1 MTARAAPVI
10 CLHGP
15 ESVGKSMLA
24 QALATH
30 LRAEAVHEYG
40 RDYCEIHGTDL
51 TMADIVEI
59 GRVQTD
65 LIAQARSGAE
75 RCVVADTD
83 ALMTAVWA
91 DMMLGERDPWFAH
104 WNEPAD
110 LYLLLDIDLPF
121 IKDALRIYGA
131 DAERQRFFDLCKAEL
146 ETRGVRWRLVSGL
159 GDARLANALEAI
171 EGTIGPL
178 NI

>member
-1 MTARAAPVI
+1 MSRRRVPVI

-15 ESVGKSMLA
+15 ESVGKSMLT
-24 QALATH
+24 QALADH
-30 LRAEAVHEYG
+30 FGAQAVAEYG

-51 TMADIVEI
+51 TMADLVEI

-65 LIAQARSGAE
+65 LIAQAADRAE
-75 RCVVADTD
+75 RCVIADTD

-91 DMMLGERDPWFAH
+91 DMMLGARDPWFGR
-104 WNEPAD
+104 WDEPAD

-121 IKDALRIYGA
+121 SRDDLRIYGG
-131 DAERQRFFDLCKAEL
+131 DEERQRFFDLCRAEL
-146 ETRGVRWRLVSGL
+146 VARGVRWRLVSGL
-159 GDARLANALEAI
+159 GEARLANALKAI

-178 NI
+178 N